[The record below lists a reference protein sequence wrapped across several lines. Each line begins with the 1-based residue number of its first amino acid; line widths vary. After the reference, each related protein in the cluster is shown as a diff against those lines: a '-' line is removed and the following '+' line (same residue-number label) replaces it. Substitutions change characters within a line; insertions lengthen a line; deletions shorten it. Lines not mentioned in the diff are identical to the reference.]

1 MLWPVLED
9 FFAKQSASTP
19 IPNDAAHAEADGSI
33 LLRRFGIESLP
44 YCERR
49 WRDSDLV
56 APRGETLEFDWAGTT
71 AKHIGTVTHQLLQQL
86 NLNPQDKE
94 MWMETAKQHARGQ
107 LRSLGVIVDEL
118 DGAVRQV
125 VIALETTLMSER
137 GAWLFSKQHIQIDAE
152 MSLSTLHEGRVV
164 HAIVDR
170 SFIDT
175 EGRRWIVDFKVG
187 RHTGGSSDAYLD
199 SEVGRYKPQL
209 ERYGRI
215 IQNMEDRPI
224 MLGLY
229 FPLLD
234 AWREWAYFATP
245 RR

>member
-1 MLWPVLED
+1 M
-9 FFAKQSASTP
+9 
-19 IPNDAAHAEADGSI
+19 
-33 LLRRFGIESLP
+33 
-44 YCERR
+44 
-49 WRDSDLV
+49 V